1 MRVGRLSTKKNSGFT
16 LVELIIVIAIIAIL
30 TAVAAPQYVK
40 YVDKARLA
48 KDQNEAASLQTIVL
62 AHLVDVNSNGDV
74 IDNIDSATIEFTASG
89 VSIAALTG
97 GTNGESKLQEKIE
110 ANFGTMNGITVTNQG
125 SYDANCQKYTV
136 AIADGKLDTT
146 NTKWSAS

>member
-1 MRVGRLSTKKNSGFT
+1 MRAEKLSSKKNSGFT

-62 AHLVDVNSNGDV
+62 AHLVDVNSNGDAD
-74 IDNIDSATIEFTASG
+74 DNVDSATIEFTDSG
-89 VSIAALTG
+89 VSITALSG

-110 ANFGTMNGITVTNQG
+110 ANFGAMNGITVTNQG
-125 SYDANCQKYTV
+125 SYDADSQKYTI
-136 AIADGKLDTT
+136 AIVDGKLDNT
-146 NTKWSAS
+146 NTKWS

>member
-1 MRVGRLSTKKNSGFT
+1 MFPLKLKAKKNQGFT

-62 AHLVDVNSNGDV
+62 AHLVDVNSNDDAT
-74 IDNIDSATIEFTASG
+74 DNVDSATIEFTASG
-89 VSIAALTG
+89 VSIAALSG
-97 GTNGESKLQEKIE
+97 GTNGASKLQEKIE

-125 SYDANCQKYTV
+125 SYDADSQKYTI
-136 AIADGKLDTT
+136 AIVGGKLDTI
-146 NTKWSAS
+146 NTKWS